1 MLKAVDERTYAVLI
15 DISRGP
21 LYKEMLTE
29 MDERTYAALVDIS
42 HDPL

>member
-1 MLKAVDERTYAVLI
+1 MLKAVGERTYAVLT
-15 DISRGP
+15 DTSYDP